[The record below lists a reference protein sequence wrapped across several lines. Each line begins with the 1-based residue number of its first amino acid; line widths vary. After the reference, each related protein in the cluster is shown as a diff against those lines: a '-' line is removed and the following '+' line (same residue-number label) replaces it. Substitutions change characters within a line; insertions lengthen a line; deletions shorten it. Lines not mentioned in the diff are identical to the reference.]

1 MASGTAERVLD
12 EALVA
17 FGTRGFAATSLDDL
31 AGEVGVTKQAILYH
45 FDSKEQLLEAV
56 IDRSVAELAELYEG
70 VARGPSR
77 GLARVEDVVRTTF
90 AVAARRPELLG
101 LLRQVSRLG
110 DPHTPRL
117 ARGMHDLLERACAY
131 LGQEMEAGRLRRHD
145 PRLLLLTSYSAVMG
159 VATEPEVMRAMGVEP
174 SLRSMARARR
184 EMIVFLRAALTPV
197 G

>member
-56 IDRSVAELAELYEG
+56 IDRSVSELVDLYDR
-70 VARGPSR
+70 VTRDTTS
-77 GLARVEDVVRTTF
+77 GLDRVEDVVRTTF
-90 AVAARRPELLG
+90 AIAARRPELLG

-131 LGQEMEAGRLRRHD
+131 LAREMEAGRLRRHD
-145 PRLLLLTSYSAVMG
+145 PRLLLLTAYSAVMG
-159 VATEPEVMRAMGVEP
+159 VATEPEVMRAMGVDP
-174 SLRSMARARR
+174 NLRSMARARR

-197 G
+197 D